1 MLLYHSVS
9 VIGQF
14 ALEAQ
19 IPIAKAAK
27 AAGVQL
33 FVPAE
38 YGVYVAEGFTYHKKV
53 VQDTLKDLDLPFTVF
68 YTGFFMESFHR
79 VSDYDFANGK
89 MRVVGTGDVAQSTT
103 SMVDVARFVAH
114 TLTTAEPSDLAWAKI
129 PIEGDRVTHHEI
141 AAIVARKFGKPITIE
156 YVDLEETRK
165 RYTTDPFAFFAVL
178 IADGRTVSGPK
189 EDVQAAISKF
199 FPDWNPKKLEEV
211 LEI

>member
-1 MLLYHSVS
+1 MSAV
-9 VIGQF
+9 GQF
-14 ALEAQ
+14 VLEAQ
-19 IPIAKAAK
+19 VGIAKVAK

-38 YGVYVAEGFTYHKKV
+38 YGVYVTEGFTYHKKV
-53 VQDTLKDLDLPFTVF
+53 VQDALKSLDLPYTIF

-89 MRVVGTGDVAQSTT
+89 MRVVGTGDVPQSTT
-103 SMVDVARFVAH
+103 SQVDIARFVAH
-114 TLTTAEPSDLAWAKI
+114 ALTTAEPADLLWAKI
-129 PIEGDRVTHHEI
+129 PIEGDRVTHQEI
-141 AAIVARKFGKPITIE
+141 AAIVERKFGKPIEIE

-165 RYTTDPFAFFAVL
+165 SYNTDPFAFFAVL

-189 EDVQAAISKF
+189 EDVKAAISKF